1 MASRLKILSHFDTL
15 FDVDYGILKTVFEK
29 FGNSKYLNDDYLKKV
44 SFQDLQ
50 KDLKSQE
57 VRDPLKI
64 IFKPEFEISED
75 FYNQI
80 NEAYGEDIV
89 FNSLPLKTFNMFSAL
104 EAYDMISSIYV
115 ICKNGWEENKILED
129 TDYKVFTE
137 PIDFDTLHVRDYRDV
152 KNYNNLRGKNIYIAN
167 CKYNLELSK
176 YPDII
181 IPNLEL
187 SEECLFNDIK
197 LIDIY

>member
-1 MASRLKILSHFDTL
+1 
-15 FDVDYGILKTVFEK
+15 
-29 FGNSKYLNDDYLKKV
+29 
-44 SFQDLQ
+44 
-50 KDLKSQE
+50 
-57 VRDPLKI
+57 
-64 IFKPEFEISED
+64 
-75 FYNQI
+75 
-80 NEAYGEDIV
+80 
-89 FNSLPLKTFNMFSAL
+89 MFSAL

-115 ICKNGWEENKILED
+115 ICKNEWEENKILED

-176 YPDII
+176 YPDVI